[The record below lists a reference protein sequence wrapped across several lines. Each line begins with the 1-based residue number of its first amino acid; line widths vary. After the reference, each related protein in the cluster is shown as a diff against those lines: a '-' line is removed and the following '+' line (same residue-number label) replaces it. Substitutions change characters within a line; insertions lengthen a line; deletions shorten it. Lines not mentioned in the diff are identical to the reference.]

1 MDERTEDVIH
11 EESEDAQSFTTDSFV
26 DEGRDED
33 DREDEFEDYTS
44 LAFERDLET
53 NSKSYR
59 FKLLIKITFVFIPI
73 YSDIFGYITLTFS
86 YTLYPHYTY
95 IRIYNIDIFVYFV
108 SALYIY
114 SDI

>member
-59 FKLLIKITFVFIPI
+59 FKLLIKITFVF
-73 YSDIFGYITLTFS
+73 S
-86 YTLYPHYTY
+86 
-95 IRIYNIDIFVYFV
+95 RMNNIDIFLFFV
-108 SALYIY
+108 SSLYVYWWIEK
-114 SDI
+114 

>member
-59 FKLLIKITFVFIPI
+59 FKLLIKITFVF
-73 YSDIFGYITLTFS
+73 S
-86 YTLYPHYTY
+86 
-95 IRIYNIDIFVYFV
+95 RMNNIDIFLFFV
-108 SALYIY
+108 SSLYIY
-114 SDI
+114 WWIER